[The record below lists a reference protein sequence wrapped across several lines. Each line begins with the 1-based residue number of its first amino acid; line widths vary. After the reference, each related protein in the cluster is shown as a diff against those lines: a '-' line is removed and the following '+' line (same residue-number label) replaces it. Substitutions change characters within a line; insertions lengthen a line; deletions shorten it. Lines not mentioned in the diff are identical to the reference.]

1 MEKKKSPLSIR
12 IFYWLS
18 NIALGLLSL
27 VFVAALVFNVVLNT
41 TDFFGKDM
49 QLHTNFPV
57 KVDFLKKGILR
68 MNNENLE
75 VEFVEAI
82 PRIHF
87 IDTPDF
93 ITKKV
98 ALVLLVVILL
108 GGFLTWTF
116 RMFLK
121 NVKEGKVFNVDN
133 IKLLKRLAYGL
144 LGLWLFNII
153 YNKIFYYYIAKQLEF
168 ENIRISSEIQD
179 LNATLAMALFIWIL
193 AHIFNIGLK
202 LQEEKDLTI

>member
-18 NIALGLLSL
+18 NVALGLLSL
-27 VFVAALVFNVVLNT
+27 VFVAAIAFNVVLNT

-57 KVDFLKKGILR
+57 KVDFLEKGTLN

-87 IDTPDF
+87 VDTPDF

-98 ALVLLVVILL
+98 GLALIVAILL

-116 RMFLK
+116 RMFL
-121 NVKEGKVFNVDN
+121 
-133 IKLLKRLAYGL
+133 
-144 LGLWLFNII
+144 
-153 YNKIFYYYIAKQLEF
+153 
-168 ENIRISSEIQD
+168 
-179 LNATLAMALFIWIL
+179 NATKA
-193 AHIFNIGLK
+193 
-202 LQEEKDLTI
+202 QS